1 MALAKPPVQDNA
13 YAAALA
19 LLDRVPLIDGHND
32 LPYVCLLYTSR
43 CV

>member
-32 LPYVCLLYTSR
+32 LP
-43 CV
+43 